1 MFEGDLSAFRFK
13 SLKKYFHYL
22 ITTSRREEKRAVK
35 IYLYTMDPI
44 TRWADFF
51 VFFFFCYWQTTWKPR
66 VRSNIKVYQRN
77 VIWKNN
83 DLCVCDVL
91 GINQDRCTSWRTP
104 FLLSAGF
111 NEYAIQK
118 KTLNTNQ
125 IFHSLILNINYWAD

>member
-51 VFFFFCYWQTTWKPR
+51 VFFFFLLLAD
-66 VRSNIKVYQRN
+66 
-77 VIWKNN
+77 
-83 DLCVCDVL
+83 DLKAE
-91 GINQDRCTSWRTP
+91 GK
-104 FLLSAGF
+104 
-111 NEYAIQK
+111 IQYKSIPK
-118 KTLNTNQ
+118 KCNLKK
-125 IFHSLILNINYWAD
+125 